1 MEEQSR
7 NYEHDRLGR
16 ELHNLQ
22 GALEDKE
29 RILRELQEKSKVSK
43 LKETYDK
50 VLKEAAAENE
60 ALGKERSK
68 LLKKLQVRLRITP
81 ISMVGFFPWGSPIP
95 FAARTHSPFSAG
107 PVVDEGRHRGEPQ
120 ASGGKVPRPNPG
132 A

>member
-16 ELHNLQ
+16 ELHSLQ

-29 RILRELQEKSKVSK
+29 RMLRELQEKSKVSK

-68 LLKKLQVRLRITP
+68 LLKKLQVRLRDMFMPT
-81 ISMVGFFPWGSPIP
+81 VGI
-95 FAARTHSPFSAG
+95 FSVG
-107 PVVDEGRHRGEPQ
+107 V
-120 ASGGKVPRPNPG
+120 S
-132 A
+132 